1 MRRKLLPL
9 LVLAGSLTS
18 APALAQSILK
28 NAGQHPQGPELE
40 PHLVLGP
47 FRHSGA
53 IGPGF
58 RATFQI
64 GKNNFIDSINNSVG
78 VGVGLD
84 WMPVCGGGC
93 STGSFAIPVV
103 MQWSFYLSKAW
114 SVFGEPGLVADM
126 IGSPTA
132 IPMFQAGGRWHF
144 KEDIT
149 LTMRIGWPYWSVGVS
164 FMLPT
169 IFFLVA
175 WPPRAA
181 KLGVR

>member
-1 MRRKLLPL
+1 MRCRLFPW
-9 LVLAGSLTS
+9 LVLTGLLAST
-18 APALAQSILK
+18 PALAQSILK
-28 NAGQHPQGPELE
+28 NPGQHPQGPELE

-47 FRHSGA
+47 FHHSGA
-53 IGPGF
+53 VGPGF

-78 VGVGLD
+78 IGVGID

-93 STGSFAIPVV
+93 STGSIAIPVV

-114 SVFGEPGLVADM
+114 SVFGEPGVVADM

-144 KEDIT
+144 QESIT

-164 FMLPT
+164 FLLPPL
-169 IFFLVA
+169 FFLVA
-175 WPPRAA
+175 RPPRTAT
-181 KLGVR
+181 LPPR